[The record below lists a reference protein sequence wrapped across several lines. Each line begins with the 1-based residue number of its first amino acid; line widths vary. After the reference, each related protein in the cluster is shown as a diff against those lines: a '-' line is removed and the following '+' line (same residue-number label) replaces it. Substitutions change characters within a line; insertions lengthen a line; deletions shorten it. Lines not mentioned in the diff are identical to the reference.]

1 MANDNERFADII
13 AEMRDE
19 IAVLRAI
26 SPSIP
31 SAAAEWWENRV
42 DRLEAA
48 HKREAVGDA
57 AKLREAVEYISQYA
71 DCAAMR
77 QHDAATQHYIEQIR
91 KWAKAA
97 LDAPPRNCDRFDN
110 EEDAFNNWSTTIG
123 KNYKFGQGGYGMAW
137 AFTKWL
143 FAEAKG
149 DGQ

>member
-48 HKREAVGDA
+48 HKRETGDA
-57 AKLREAVEYISQYA
+57 AKLREA
-71 DCAAMR
+71 
-77 QHDAATQHYIEQIR
+77 
-91 KWAKAA
+91 
-97 LDAPPRNCDRFDN
+97 
-110 EEDAFNNWSTTIG
+110 
-123 KNYKFGQGGYGMAW
+123 
-137 AFTKWL
+137 
-143 FAEAKG
+143 AKG
-149 DGQ
+149 ETK